1 MQAVKLKVN
10 ITSDHRVN
18 GIVPDDV
25 PPGEA
30 EAVVLYS
37 IHSSGEESGVA
48 QLLSFFENVQK
59 TNYPRRSMDD
69 ILAYINTERDSWED

>member
-10 ITSDHRVN
+10 ITPDHRLD

-30 EAVVLYS
+30 EAVVLYDR
-37 IHSSGEESGVA
+37 SSAEEDSGVA
-48 QLLSFFENVQK
+48 HLLQTVERVQK
-59 TNYPRRSMDD
+59 KNHPRRSMDE
-69 ILAYINTERDSWED
+69 IMAYIKRERDSWDD